1 MAMPLAAERVWT
13 ADDVRGLPD
22 VPRNRYECVDGVLL
36 VSSSP
41 LRSHQAL
48 VSEIHYALKGY
59 LKLHKVAAVFGA
71 PCDVELDTRS
81 LVQPDVYVL
90 PLVDGH
96 IPRDDD
102 PELTPLLVVE
112 VLSKSKERH
121 DRLVKR
127 PRYQRAGIECWLVDP
142 KVRRFERWMPRNR
155 HPEIVV
161 DAITWRAVGAPEDFR
176 LGVSALF
183 DEVLGPH

>member
-1 MAMPLAAERVWT
+1 MAMPLAEPRVWT

-22 VPRNRYECVDGVLL
+22 DPRNRYECVDGVLL
-36 VSSSP
+36 VSPSP
-41 LRSHQAL
+41 MRSHQRPAFLIATAL
-48 VSEIHYALKGY
+48 ESYVSAPR
-59 LKLHKVAAVFGA
+59 VAAAFNA
-71 PCDVELDTRS
+71 PSDVELDTRS

-96 IPRDDD
+96 VPRDDD

-112 VLSKSKERH
+112 VLSKSTERH

-142 KVRRFERWMPRNR
+142 KARRFERWMPSDRL
-155 HPEIVV
+155 PQIVV
-161 DAITWRAVGAPEDFR
+161 DAITWRADGAPEDFR
-176 LGVSALF
+176 LDVAELF
-183 DEVLGPH
+183 LDVLGPG